1 LARLSDE
8 VLERVENFVDR
19 VLNVSE
25 EVARQRRSRRMIE
38 QVMASATSVGANV
51 FEADE
56 ATSTKEFIRCMSIAS
71 RELNETRFWLR
82 LFARREW
89 VASDRLAPLLDE
101 VDQLRRILGTMITRS
116 RQKLSNKT

>member
-1 LARLSDE
+1 
-8 VLERVENFVDR
+8 
-19 VLNVSE
+19 
-25 EVARQRRSRRMIE
+25 
-38 QVMASATSVGANV
+38 
-51 FEADE
+51 
-56 ATSTKEFIRCMSIAS
+56 MSIAS